1 MSALTFEYVA
11 LDKAGARRKG
21 TTRASDRVEAYRQ
34 VASQGLTP
42 LSLSPAKA
50 AARGR
55 RGGVK
60 AKDLVNFTHQFSV
73 LIEARIPIADGL
85 RSIADQEGQGRL
97 SEVVED
103 VAQRVE
109 AGSGLASAMASHRD
123 VFGETYVETLSAAER
138 TGNMIK
144 VLQYLA
150 EMLERGEESRQAVR
164 GALMYPLAVMSV
176 LTGATIFLIA
186 VVVPKFARMFESRGV
201 DLPPLTMIL
210 MALGESFRGYWWA
223 YLGGIAI
230 AFAGARLALRTPE
243 GRLAI
248 DQALHRVPA
257 VRQIL
262 VSLAVARFARLAL
275 RTPEGRLA
283 IDQALHRVPAVRQI
297 LVSLAVA
304 RFTRVFG
311 LCLSSGL
318 NLIEALSLAGRA
330 AARPTLQRDV
340 DRMIE
345 QVEAGGRLS
354 EVMPT
359 CAYLPPMARR
369 LLSAGE
375 EAAELTRMCDVVA
388 RQHEREAAS
397 LTKNIATVIEPLMVV
412 AIAAVVLVVALAIFL
427 PMWGMVNLMG

>member
-262 VSLAVARFARLAL
+262 VSLAVARF
-275 RTPEGRLA
+275 
-283 IDQALHRVPAVRQI
+283 
-297 LVSLAVA
+297 
-304 RFTRVFG
+304 TRVFG